1 LEGAINGLFQAGG
14 LVGCLSCI
22 GTADW
27 LGRKQ
32 SILIAALVTVVGG
45 ALQAGSVHIA
55 MYLVFRFIT
64 GIGVGKYLSS
74 LPFELWSQSDRFASP
89 GALVALVPLYQSEI
103 SPPKIRGFLVGIH
116 GVMLCIGYALASWV
130 V

>member
-32 SILIAALVTVVGG
+32 SILIASLVTIVGG

-55 MYLVFRFIT
+55 MYLVFRFVT
-64 GIGVGKYLSS
+64 GIGVGEYLSS
-74 LPFELWSQSDRFASP
+74 SLRAMGSS
-89 GALVALVPLYQSEI
+89 
-103 SPPKIRGFLVGIH
+103 
-116 GVMLCIGYALASWV
+116 
-130 V
+130 